1 METKTIV
8 RSILAAL
15 GIVTGGYVAMKIAKY
30 FFGATVIFLI
40 IGLIITVKMITGA
53 VVHVKEIE
61 YQQSVAAIR
70 ITTDLQRTKDDL
82 QSKDNDAQREL
93 LLKQQLLQEQFALK
107 QLELSAVAEQVKEKV
122 EKAKKDEAAFEIKEK
137 IIKYDEDTYKE
148 YNDLKKEYDTLM
160 GWEKV
165 SNFDTQVKMVNRLSE
180 VRYLMSHSI
189 PDFYVV
195 HASKAKIK
203 RDVLVAYGLPQDTVI
218 PMDGIEND
226 PETPQWFDDY

>member
-1 METKTIV
+1 METKTII
-8 RSILAAL
+8 RSVLTAL
-15 GIVTGGYVAMKIAKY
+15 GIITGGYVAIKIAKY

-40 IGLIITVKMITGA
+40 IGLIVTVKMITGA
-53 VVHVKEIE
+53 VIHVKEIE
-61 YQQSVAAIR
+61 YQQSVAAIQ

-107 QLELSAVAEQVKEKV
+107 QLELSAVVEQVKEKV
-122 EKAKKDEAAFEIKEK
+122 IEEKKTKATIEIKEK
-137 IIKYDEDTYKE
+137 ITKYDEDTYKE
-148 YNDLKKEYDTLM
+148 YNDLKKEYDVLM

-165 SNFDTQVKMVNRLSE
+165 SNFDTQVKMVNRLQE

-195 HASKAKIK
+195 HAAKAKIK
-203 RDVLVAYGLPQDTVI
+203 RDILSAYGLPQDTGSI
-218 PMDGIEND
+218 CCL
-226 PETPQWFDDY
+226 Q